1 MSSLNGGSPKNLV
14 MVAGSFRDDLANQ
27 RGHGYS
33 VTASS
38 GAYTIKLD
46 KAYDGLVS
54 AVASCLNASAATGET
69 LIANIVSYSVT
80 DGTAGGTVVINTVDD
95 TGNIE
100 TTMTN
105 DTEIHFCI
113 VLEED
118 TAVYG
123 YDAV

>member
-1 MSSLNGGSPKNLV
+1 MSSLNGGSPKNLI

-27 RGHGYS
+27 KGHGYS
-33 VTASS
+33 VTVS
-38 GAYTIKLD
+38 GGIYTIKLD

-54 AVASCLNASAATGET
+54 ATASVLNASPATGES
-69 LIANIVSYSVT
+69 LIAVVISYSIT
-80 DGTAGGTVVINTVDD
+80 DGTAGGTVVIQTVDD
-95 TGNIE
+95 AGNPE

-105 DTEIHFCI
+105 DAEIHFCI

>member
-1 MSSLNGGSPKNLV
+1 MSNLNGGSPKNLV

-27 RGHGYS
+27 KGHGYS
-33 VTASS
+33 VTVSS
-38 GAYTIKLD
+38 GVYTVKLD

-54 AVASCLNASAATGET
+54 VQATVLNASAATGES

-80 DGTAGGTVVINTVDD
+80 DGTAGGTVVLNTVDD
-95 TGNIE
+95 TGAI
-100 TTMTN
+100 MTN
-105 DTEIHFCI
+105 DAEIHFSI

-118 TAVYG
+118 TTVYG

>member
-1 MSSLNGGSPKNLV
+1 MSNLNGGSPKNLV

-27 RGHGYS
+27 KGHGYS
-33 VTASS
+33 VTVSS
-38 GAYTIKLD
+38 GVYTVKLD

-54 AVASCLNASAATGET
+54 VQATVLNASAATGES

-80 DGTAGGTVVINTVDD
+80 DGTAGGTVVLNTVDD
-95 TGNIE
+95 TGAIE

-105 DTEIHFCI
+105 DAEIHFSI

-118 TAVYG
+118 TTVYG